1 MIRVLVFVLSCIGIL
16 SAAGPIP
23 EFRKV
28 GEQHQLIVDGRP
40 FLMLGAQVH
49 NSSGWPSELESVW
62 KQALQMHANTLE
74 IPIYW
79 HDIEPQPGQ
88 YKFDTID
95 AIVEGARKNDL
106 RLVLLWFA
114 TWKNGNMDY
123 APDWVKENPVKY
135 PRMLDRAGDPVRVL
149 SPHSQ
154 VNMDADRAAF
164 AAVMRHLKQL
174 DEEQRTVIM
183 VQVQNE
189 PGSLFTVRDNS
200 EEANRLFAGQAPSSL
215 TGALGK
221 SSGTWSEAFGAEA
234 EEAFAAWHVARYVNA
249 VAEAGKKEY
258 PLPLTVNVW
267 LKERK
272 EYMLPAENYPSGGAV
287 TNMLDLWKAAAP
299 AIDVIAPD
307 IYVMDYVGYRE
318 VCESYRRPD
327 NPLLVPETGGW
338 GQFARYM
345 FYAVGDYGAVGWA
358 PFGFNAGEGDLNER
372 LGNVAANYRLLGP
385 AGEKIAELQA
395 GGKLRAAVEEDQLNN
410 IWLKFD
416 GWESVTY
423 FGAVRPS
430 YGGLYAAGT
439 EKKTG
444 RVLIGQSGENEFWVM
459 GFDGRVTF
467 RPTRGLKDRNAQFV
481 RVEEGHFEDGEWTV
495 DRLWS
500 GDQTFFGLRL
510 PGNGKVLR
518 VRLMSH

>member
-1 MIRVLVFVLSCIGIL
+1 MIAVFAGAALL
-16 SAAGPIP
+16 SAAAPAP

-28 GEQHQLIVDGRP
+28 GGQHQLIVDGRP
-40 FLMLGAQVH
+40 FLMLGVQTH
-49 NSSGWPSELESVW
+49 NSSGWPSELAAVW
-62 KQALQMHANTLE
+62 RQARQVHANTVE

-79 HDIEPQPGQ
+79 HAIEPEPGLFR
-88 YKFDTID
+88 FDTID
-95 AIVEGARKNDL
+95 AIVEGARRNNL

-114 TWKNGNMDY
+114 TWKNGTMDY
-123 APDWVKENPVKY
+123 APDWVKENPEKY
-135 PRMLDRAGDPVRVL
+135 PRMLDPAGNPVRVL

-154 VNMDADRAAF
+154 TNLDADRTAF
-164 AAVMRHLKQL
+164 AAVMRYLKGL

-200 EEANRLFAGQAPSSL
+200 AEANRLFAGQAPPEL
-215 TGALGK
+215 TRSLGK
-221 SSGTWSEAFGAEA
+221 PAGSWSEAFGAED

-249 VAEAGKKEY
+249 VAAAGKKEY
-258 PLPLTVNVW
+258 PIPLTVNVW

-287 TNMLDLWKAAAP
+287 SNMLDLWKAAAP
-299 AIDVIAPD
+299 AIDVLAPD
-307 IYVMDYVGYRE
+307 IYVMDYAGYRE

-327 NPLLVPETGGW
+327 NPLLIPETGGW

-358 PFGFNAGEGDLNER
+358 PFGFNAREGDLNER
-372 LGNVAANYRLLGP
+372 LEDVAANYRLLGP

-395 GGKLRAAVEEDQLNN
+395 GGRLRAAVEEDQLNN
-410 IWLKFD
+410 IWLDFD

-423 FGAVRPS
+423 FGAVTPS

-439 EKKTG
+439 EEKTG

-467 RPTRGLKDRNAQFV
+467 RPKRGGGSRNAQFV
-481 RVEEGHFEDGEWTV
+481 RVEEGRFENGKWLV
-495 DRLWS
+495 DRLWN

-510 PGNGKVLR
+510 PSGGTILR
-518 VRLMSH
+518 VRLMSY